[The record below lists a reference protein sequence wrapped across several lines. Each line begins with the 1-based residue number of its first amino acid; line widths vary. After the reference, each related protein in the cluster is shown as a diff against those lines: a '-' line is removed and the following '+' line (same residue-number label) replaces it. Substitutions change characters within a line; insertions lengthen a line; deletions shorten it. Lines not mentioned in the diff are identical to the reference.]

1 MICRSFSG
9 ICAILLKGGRMTSTQ
24 VSVRLER
31 VTFSYPRAI
40 HTLFR
45 GLNLHLEAGWYGLVG
60 PNGAGKSTLLSLLS
74 GALKPTEG
82 RIVRE
87 FEGPVV
93 LCEQRV
99 EAPGERVDAAAQRW
113 DKEAMRLK
121 SRLDLDYEGWTR
133 WETLSPG
140 ERKRWQIGAALMA
153 RPDLL
158 LLDEPTNHLD
168 AEGRAWL
175 IEAMGLHR
183 GVGVVVSHDR
193 ALLDATCRATLWLE
207 PGPGE
212 VALKVYPAA
221 YSAAFEMRKLR
232 IAGEV
237 QSRQKA
243 EAERDRLQRAA
254 REAAARQQSTERSL
268 STKSRMTSV
277 RDSDARSMA
286 RKGRAIDAS
295 AKASR
300 EAGVVSRELAK
311 ADATLRELPI
321 HKALGRALLV
331 DFEPSPKDPV
341 ASLTGA
347 DLRAGDRVLARDLRL
362 GLGRTEKVALTG
374 PNGAGKSTLLRLLL
388 EHLHV
393 PEARVLYLPQE
404 LTEGRTSASL
414 HALKT
419 MHPDE
424 LGDVMNIVAALGTD
438 PSKLLAG
445 APPSPGEAR
454 KLMLAQ
460 ALHQRVYAMILD
472 EPTNHLD
479 LPSIERLEE
488 ALVAYPG
495 AMLLVSHDARFRQR
509 VTQKTWRIDEARGE
523 VEVRLD
529 DET

>member
-1 MICRSFSG
+1 
-9 ICAILLKGGRMTSTQ
+9 MTSTQ

-31 VTFSYPRAI
+31 VTFSYSRAI

-45 GLNLHLEAGWYGLVG
+45 GLDLHLEAGWHGLVG
-60 PNGAGKSTLLSLLS
+60 PNGAGKSTFMSLLG
-74 GALKPTEG
+74 GALEPTEG

-93 LCEQRV
+93 CCEQRV
-99 EAPGERVDAAAQRW
+99 EVSGALVDGAAQRW

-175 IEAMGLHR
+175 VEALRLHR
-183 GVGVVVSHDR
+183 GIGVVVSHDR
-193 ALLDATCRATLWLE
+193 ELLDALCRATVWLE

-212 VALKVYPAA
+212 VALTVYPAA
-221 YSAAFEMRKLR
+221 YSAAFDMRALR

-237 QSRQKA
+237 RARQKA
-243 EAERDRLQRAA
+243 EAVRDRLQRATI
-254 REAAARQQSTERSL
+254 EAAERRQATERSL
-268 STKSRMTSV
+268 SSRSRMTSV
-277 RDSDARSMA
+277 RDNDARSMA
-286 RKGRAIDAS
+286 RKERALDAS

-311 ADATLRELPI
+311 ADETLRELPI

-331 DFEPSPKDPV
+331 DFEPSPKDPL
-341 ASLTGA
+341 ASLTGEE
-347 DLRAGDRVLARDLRL
+347 LKAGERVLAGDLRL
-362 GLGRTEKVALTG
+362 ALGRREKIALTG
-374 PNGAGKSTLLRLLL
+374 PNGAGKSTLLRLMMR
-388 EHLHV
+388 HLHV
-393 PEARVLYLPQE
+393 PEDRVLYLPQE
-404 LTEGRTSASL
+404 LTEARISASMD
-414 HALKT
+414 ALKT
-419 MHPDE
+419 LHPDE
-424 LGDVMNIVAALGTD
+424 LGELMNIVAALGTD
-438 PSKLLAG
+438 PSKLLGG

-454 KLMLAQ
+454 KIMLAQ
-460 ALHQRVYAMILD
+460 AFHQRVYALMLD

-479 LPSIERLEE
+479 LPSIEGLEE

-495 AMLLVSHDARFRQR
+495 ALLLVSHDVRFRRR
-509 VTQKTWRIDEARGE
+509 VTQTTWRIGEGRVE
-523 VEVRLD
+523 VEDRRE
-529 DET
+529 DEE